1 MNLQELIL
9 EATHMLTQAKVSFG
23 HGTNNAHDEASWLV
37 LWSLGLTLDTDTSE
51 ANTELNQPQIER
63 AMSLINE
70 RITKRL
76 PSAYLTGEAWLQGV
90 PFFVDQRSIIPR
102 SLIAECLVNSNIDPW
117 LDLHTTRVLDLCTGN
132 ASLAVICAMV
142 YPEVQI
148 DAVDISVEALEVAR
162 INVDRHMLGDRIA
175 LNNSDGLEF
184 TNGPYDL
191 ILCNPPYVNTQS
203 MKELPLEFKAEP
215 PVSLDGGADGM
226 NFIRKLINDAPN
238 HLSEIGVIVLEVGH
252 ERDHFENAFSS
263 LECIWLET
271 SMGEDQVLLITKNAL
286 INYHLHH

>member
-1 MNLQELIL
+1 
-9 EATHMLTQAKVSFG
+9 MLTQAKVSFG

-203 MKELPLEFKAEP
+203 MNELPLEFKAEP